1 MSLTIR
7 VLHDRSA
14 FSTLCAV
21 WNRLVL
27 LEGGGVQGLDV
38 SATFEWSE
46 AVWNAFPAH
55 APRCILLAE
64 DASGL
69 VRGLL
74 PCVVTPATMARV
86 PHRQLTPATGLY
98 DLRTGLLVGGDAE
111 VATALLRY
119 ALQHVPGWDALKV
132 RFVVGGA
139 SEAALEMAV
148 SRLGLGSR
156 ELRRWRT
163 PYIELPSDLAAAS
176 ETTGTTRLRA
186 NVRRAERQLQKR
198 GTLGMQI
205 AEHASD
211 VEPFL
216 ALMNEVESR
225 SWKMAAGT
233 AMVGVEQQQQ
243 LYRAVMTTLAPH
255 GRWIGA
261 ALQLDGRP
269 IAFICGFAHDGVFV
283 DEKESYDDAFKDQ
296 GPGNVLKLRFLPE
309 LVRRGIRIHDYG
321 GEEDPHKARWTDL
334 RYERRQLLIHRS
346 TPRGLFLRAALAM
359 RERGR
364 SVAQPTATEA
374 LAPVV
379 MAPTLLVQNFEP
391 GAVVLPPPQVAAL
404 PVLRWAWL
412 RNATWMRGSAYDLI
426 APNQGLRSYARSRY
440 ALTEAYR
447 RCGVGPDAPLLA
459 PAYHCLT
466 MIDPALRLGAGVL
479 LYPLRPDLAPDL
491 EQLELL
497 ITGALQRPAAMLLTH
512 YFGFVQDPAPF
523 HALCERHG
531 MALIEDCSHA
541 FSGLRS
547 QGLGST
553 GRYSVWSPYKFHP
566 CSDGGELQANA
577 GASLPSTPPGP
588 ALPGSWA
595 QVRALGHAVK
605 GLLST
610 RPTLDTE
617 AIASAL
623 AAIAADS
630 VGNGVESRR
639 AYGAPSHNYVA
650 ADELQ
655 VALPSSRW
663 IIAHTHAA
671 KLSAER
677 RRRFEQ
683 WLEAVRD
690 LSGCRPLYPQL
701 PVGTVPYMF
710 PLVVDE
716 PRLHFMPLKRLGLPI
731 WRWDNMALPLGVP
744 ECKVSQAY
752 RLAVFQ
758 LPCHQELTDRDMDW
772 MMAALRSRLAAIET
786 PAAAQAANADSP

>member
-1 MSLTIR
+1 MSLNIR
-7 VLHDRSA
+7 VLHDRST
-14 FSTLCAV
+14 FSTLSAV
-21 WNRLVL
+21 WNGLVL
-27 LEGGGVQGLDV
+27 LDGGGVRGLDV

-64 DASGL
+64 DTSGL

-74 PCVVTPATMARV
+74 PCVVMPSTMARV
-86 PHRQLTPATGLY
+86 PHRLLTPATGLY
-98 DLRTGLLVGGDAE
+98 DLRTGLLVGGDAD

-119 ALQHVPGWDALKV
+119 ALQHVSGWDALKV
-132 RFVVGGA
+132 RCVVGGA
-139 SEAALEMAV
+139 SEAALETAV
-148 SRLGLGSR
+148 SRLGLTGR

-163 PYIELPSDLAAAS
+163 PYIELPSDVAAAAES
-176 ETTGTTRLRA
+176 TGTTRLRA
-186 NVRRAERQLQKR
+186 NVRRAERQLQKL
-198 GTLGMQI
+198 GTLEMQV
-205 AEHASD
+205 AEQAAD

-216 ALMNEVESR
+216 ALMNDVESR

-233 AMVGVEQQQQ
+233 AMVGVEQQQRM
-243 LYRAVMTTLAPH
+243 YRAVMTALAPH
-255 GRWIGA
+255 GRWIAA
-261 ALQLDGRP
+261 ALQLNGQP

-283 DEKESYDDAFKDQ
+283 DEKESYDEAFKDQ

-321 GEEDPHKARWTDL
+321 GQEDPHKARWTNL
-334 RYERRQLLIHRS
+334 RYERRQLLILRS
-346 TPRGLFLRAALAM
+346 TPRGLVLRAALAL
-359 RERGR
+359 RERGAR
-364 SVAQPTATEA
+364 VSQPTAVDP
-374 LAPVV
+374 LAPVSF
-379 MAPTLLVQNFEP
+379 APTLVVQNFAP
-391 GAVVLPPPQVAAL
+391 GAVVLPPPQVSAL
-404 PVLRWAWL
+404 PVLRWSSL
-412 RNATWMRGSAYDLI
+412 RHATWTRNSAYDLH
-426 APNQGLRSYARSRY
+426 APNRELRSYARSRY

-479 LYPLRPDLAPDL
+479 LYHLRPDLAPDVD
-491 EQLELL
+491 QLESL
-497 ITGALQRPAAMLLTH
+497 IAGARQRPAAMLLTH
-512 YFGFVQDPAPF
+512 FFGFVQDPAPF

-531 MALIEDCSHA
+531 LAMIEDCSHA

-553 GRYSVWSPYKFHP
+553 GRYSVWSPYKFYP

-577 GASLPSTPPGP
+577 GASMPAAPTGSPG
-588 ALPGSWA
+588 PGSWA
-595 QVRALGHAVK
+595 QVRALGHAVQ
-605 GLLST
+605 GLLAALPVPDSA
-610 RPTLDTE
+610 
-617 AIASAL
+617 AIPSAL
-623 AAIAADS
+623 VAIAAHS
-630 VGNGVESRR
+630 VGNGVESRS
-639 AYGAPSHNYVA
+639 AYDAPSHHYLA

-655 VALPSSRW
+655 AALPSSRW

-683 WLEAVRD
+683 WLVAMRD
-690 LSGCRPLYPQL
+690 LSGCRPLYPHL

-716 PRLHFMPLKRLGLPI
+716 PRLHFIPLRRLGLPI
-731 WRWDNMALPLGVP
+731 WRWDKMALPLGVP

-752 RLAVFQ
+752 RLSLFQ

-772 MMAALRSRLAAIET
+772 MVAALRACMAVVET
-786 PAAAQAANADSP
+786 P